1 MNHLELRLERWDDWL
16 YSAIIHNIKPREK
29 KLVYL
34 LLIKPYLVPYFVTAH
49 SKSYGS
55 SISVSSF
62 SVYPSSDTHSTYLRF
77 NSGDFSLSQS
87 SSSASTEIRISSSSS
102 ERPFSLYPSSSRSGL
117 SFSPTSERSGL
128 STSPTSGKSS
138 YNSRSY
144 ILWLSMTAFSKIL
157 TISLIKGKELLK
169 KLISVSPCI
178 FY

>member
-1 MNHLELRLERWDDWL
+1 M
-16 YSAIIHNIKPREK
+16 
-29 KLVYL
+29 
-34 LLIKPYLVPYFVTAH
+34 LLIKPYFVPYFVTAH

-62 SVYPSSDTHSTYLRF
+62 SVYPSSDTYS
-77 NSGDFSLSQS
+77 SEDFSLSQS

-157 TISLIKGKELLK
+157 TISLIKGKELLN

>member
-1 MNHLELRLERWDDWL
+1 MAAKFETAHESLGTEIGALRRLTLFGFNTQYQTRRKSL
-16 YSAIIHNIKPREK
+16 A
-29 KLVYL
+29 YL
-34 LLIKPYLVPYFVTAH
+34 LLIKPYFVPYFVTAH

-62 SVYPSSDTHSTYLRF
+62 SVYPSSDTYS
-77 NSGDFSLSQS
+77 SEDFSLSQS

-144 ILWLSMTAFSKIL
+144 IL
-157 TISLIKGKELLK
+157 
-169 KLISVSPCI
+169 
-178 FY
+178 